1 MFLYAFAMMQNS
13 LVLIFFANSTFILNN
28 HRFSVREVLAGP
40 HYLWM
45 DNYSKLVAHDM
56 PDVDKGTFHSG
67 LWTGWAAKKSTAP
80 VSMRHVTNNYNQPL
94 PAMPEAPFDYA
105 SSVVQ
110 ELVNSMFDSRGE
122 RSHLRFAASNL
133 YKWEVNNVPLKPL
146 PHKVPE
152 LFREGLNKGADGLE
166 HLYPMG
172 LSAVNCGEN
181 VGFARCIKSL
191 SDARNWEGN
200 DEERPRCKKYTAMV
214 MDVDLFDKMI
224 KVIYSLNTL
233 RMPDTKYATNL
244 KTTVS
249 LC

>member
-28 HRFSVREVLAGP
+28 YRFSVREVLAGP
-40 HYLWM
+40 HTLWM
-45 DNYSKLVAHDM
+45 DNYSKLLAHDL
-56 PDVDKGTFHSG
+56 PDVDKGTFFSG
-67 LWTGWAAKKSTAP
+67 LWTGWAAKKSTAA
-80 VSMRHVTNNYNQPL
+80 VSMRHVTNNYNQKL
-94 PAMPEAPFDYA
+94 PAMPEDPSEFAP
-105 SSVVQ
+105 SLVQ

-146 PHKVPE
+146 LHKVPE
-152 LFREGLNKGADGLE
+152 QFREGLNKGADGLE
-166 HLYPMG
+166 HLYPLG
-172 LSAVNCGEN
+172 LEPINCGEN
-181 VGFARCIKSL
+181 VGFARCIKLL

-200 DEERPRCKKYTAMV
+200 DEDRPRCKKYTAMV

-224 KVIYSLNTL
+224 KVIYSFDDV
-233 RMPDTKYATNL
+233 RMPDIKYATNL